1 MKCSKFFF
9 PPFCFPFRRAASLRA
24 GHRSCSAHC
33 ESCVLVARLQPLMLL
48 FWHLLRR
55 WEEEVW
61 LYSRRKEGLVLFFSE
76 PCGAVLTPDAGILT
90 SAA

>member
-1 MKCSKFFF
+1 M
-9 PPFCFPFRRAASLRA
+9 
-24 GHRSCSAHC
+24 
-33 ESCVLVARLQPLMLL
+33 LVARLQPLMLL